1 MNTNFQ
7 SNVLRIAKVVDT
19 SPKGNALDLVYL
31 DTLGVA
37 RNAQVMSQSAG
48 TDYGSVD
55 MPEPT
60 KPKSGT
66 VFDAK
71 ETKDRDIYAVV
82 AMVGGEPLVLG
93 YIPPQVNQM
102 AFDKTTHPNLKIQ
115 RHASDFYQVTD
126 NEGNTGWIHPSGS
139 TIKIGSP
146 PSLDGADYDKKWK
159 ITKNKDSK
167 KSITLTVPESGSIT
181 IDTAGTI
188 TITAEKTIT
197 ITAGKTITISAG
209 ELVAVSAERIT
220 LN

>member
-7 SNVLRIAKVVDT
+7 RNVIRIAKVVDT
-19 SPKGNALDLVYL
+19 SPKGNALDLVFL
-31 DTLGVA
+31 DNHGIV
-37 RNAQVMSQSAG
+37 RNAQVLSQSAG

-60 KPKSGT
+60 KPKSGN

-82 AMVGGEPLVLG
+82 AMISGEPLVLG

-126 NEGNTGWIHPSGS
+126 NEGNTGWIHPGGS
-139 TIKIGSP
+139 SIRIGSP
-146 PSLDGADYDKKWK
+146 PALEGADYDKKWK
-159 ITKNKDSK
+159 ITKNKDK
-167 KSITLTVPESGSIT
+167 KKDIALSVEDSGTIT
-181 IDTAGTI
+181 IDTTGAI
-188 TITAEKTIT
+188 AIDAVK
-197 ITAGKTITISAG
+197 
-209 ELVAVSAERIT
+209 LVAVTASRIT